1 MNIETIV
8 LCAGKGT
15 RMKSQEIPK
24 VMHNISGFPM
34 IGHILNVVNQFSDK
48 IAVVVGHQADIVKD
62 FVENN
67 FQNVVFPVQKEQNGT
82 GGAVKSALDFSSK
95 DSSHIMIIAG
105 DTPLLKKETFFNV
118 VDFFKKKEA
127 DLVLVSTILEDAGTY
142 GRLKRDKNGFISEI
156 VEFLDATKK
165 EREIKE
171 INSGI
176 YFIKKDLLMQTVM
189 NLKNKNKKNEFY
201 LTDII
206 KLAYNSQKKVIAYIE
221 NDFFSLIGVN
231 SKFDLA
237 IADKEMQNR
246 IKKEFMLNGVEIIN
260 PDSVY
265 IEFGAKIESDSVI
278 FPNCFIGKNAVIKSG
293 VTILPNCFIN
303 SMVKQNSTIQPFS
316 KIL

>member
-1 MNIETIV
+1 
-8 LCAGKGT
+8 
-15 RMKSQEIPK
+15 
-24 VMHNISGFPM
+24 
-34 IGHILNVVNQFSDK
+34 
-48 IAVVVGHQADIVKD
+48 
-62 FVENN
+62 
-67 FQNVVFPVQKEQNGT
+67 
-82 GGAVKSALDFSSK
+82 
-95 DSSHIMIIAG
+95 MIIAG